1 MIFEKVGNMKK
12 IRTFVAI
19 EMPEDVRQQFKE
31 VQATLRRAD
40 AHVKWVEPHNIHLT
54 LKFLGDIGE
63 DQLER
68 LFQGVVEAAQE
79 ISPFEISLSRLGAFP
94 NLKRPRV
101 IWIGVEEGK
110 ENLSQLQ
117 KKLEDSICRHGFSRE
132 DRKFS
137 PHLTIGR
144 VKSPRGVDD
153 LVTIIKETPFES
165 HSIGMRDVVVMK
177 STLTPE
183 GPIYTPLKKIGL

>member
-1 MIFEKVGNMKK
+1 MAV
-12 IRTFVAI
+12 

-31 VQATLRRAD
+31 VQTTLRGAD

-54 LKFLGDIGE
+54 LKFLGDITE
-63 DQLER
+63 NQLET
-68 LFQGVVEAAQE
+68 LCQGVTEGVQG
-79 ISPFEISLSRLGAFP
+79 ITPFEINLSRLGAFP

-101 IWIGVEEGK
+101 IWIGVEDGK
-110 ENLSQLQ
+110 EEMIRLQQQL
-117 KKLEDSICRHGFSRE
+117 EESIFNHGFPKE

-144 VKSPRGVDD
+144 VKSPRGLDD
-153 LVTIIKETPFES
+153 LVTIMKDTPFES
-165 HSIGMRDVVVMK
+165 NSIEIREVVVMK

-183 GPIYTPLKKIGL
+183 GPIYTPLRRIGP

>member
-1 MIFEKVGNMKK
+1 MKK
-12 IRTFVAI
+12 TRTFVAI

-63 DQLER
+63 DHLEG
-68 LFQGVVEAAQE
+68 LFEGLAEGVQG
-79 ISPFEISLSRLGAFP
+79 IPSFEITLSRLGAFP
-94 NLKRPRV
+94 NLKKPRV
-101 IWIGVEEGK
+101 IWIGVERGK
-110 ENLSQLQ
+110 EEMIQLQ
-117 KKLEDSICRHGFSRE
+117 KKLEESIFNHGFPRE

-144 VKSPRGVDD
+144 VKSPRGLDE
-153 LVTIIKETPFES
+153 LVTIMKDTPFES
-165 HSIGMRDVVVMK
+165 NSIAIREVVVMT

-183 GPIYTPLKKIGL
+183 GPIYTPLRKIGL